1 VTRGAVGA
9 QGLRHLDFS
18 YNRIASLPTTLGQLT
33 RLESLDVQSN
43 RLLHLPPVLCKLDR
57 LTMINIV
64 GNRDLM
70 IPKEVLNSDTAVLKI
85 FLRGVFVGLDT
96 TVVDWSLLKTVGDC
110 RLRTFPARLFT
121 MGAVTEL
128 ILDDNRIHRVPP
140 EAGNLSSLVKLSMR
154 HNLIEHLPDELACCR
169 QLEKLFLDHNRLKTL
184 PEFTFKKLPL
194 RLASFTHNRLDS
206 ECIPESLGGKAGRH
220 VTALILES
228 NAIGKISSTIDC
240 FRRIKTLNF
249 CCNQVR
255 TLPLELAHCRTLTD
269 LQFDCNQVSEIP
281 SELRVLTNLVRLKF
295 NDNRVENLPSWIGTL
310 TQLLHLGVGKNQLQV
325 IPDAI
330 TKLRLK
336 VFTIDG
342 NPLCSLETGVLLEG
356 SQAVVEYL
364 TYNHEYDQPD
374 KDVILGG
381 LEQRRQID
389 AKLNEYAYAAENI
402 ARARLEA
409 SYRRVGGRNAA
420 ELARNKLVG
429 QDRTDSEGAVIVD
442 EGMLQDV
449 LRMAERD
456 LAASALSAFFGLGLT
471 GDKVSPLS
479 AGPALHFPRVLIVVT
494 RRSHLSRS
502 LSLNVPISPG
512 AREGRGG
519 LPRGGRRRLG
529 RHRHWGAAPSVPD
542 DGRRHLDRGPR
553 PALGARLQSPAP
565 GLYLQRPFSVSDAR
579 FATPQALE
587 WIMSISEEDAEAG
600 DGEPAAAGIRLK
612 PFQDIC
618 YNVYS
623 SRN

>member
-1 VTRGAVGA
+1 MGA

-64 GNRDLM
+64 GNRDLV
-70 IPKEVLNSDTAVLKI
+70 IPKEVLNADTAALKV
-85 FLRGVFVGLDT
+85 FLRGIFVGLDT

-154 HNLIEHLPDELACCR
+154 HNLIEHLPDELVCCR

-184 PEFTFKKLPL
+184 PDFTFKKLPL
-194 RLASFTHNRLDS
+194 RLASFTNNRLDS

-255 TLPLELAHCRTLTD
+255 TLPLELAHCKTLTD

-310 TQLLHLGVGKNQLQV
+310 TRLLHLGVGKNQLQV

-409 SYRRVGGRNAA
+409 GYRRVGGRNAA
-420 ELARNKLVG
+420 EMARNKLVG

-442 EGMLQDV
+442 PPPP
-449 LRMAERD
+449 
-456 LAASALSAFFGLGLT
+456 FFPVLT
-471 GDKVSPLS
+471 GQVS
-479 AGPALHFPRVLIVVT
+479 
-494 RRSHLSRS
+494 S
-502 LSLNVPISPG
+502 LSS
-512 AREGRGG
+512 
-519 LPRGGRRRLG
+519 
-529 RHRHWGAAPSVPD
+529 
-542 DGRRHLDRGPR
+542 
-553 PALGARLQSPAP
+553 
-565 GLYLQRPFSVSDAR
+565 Y
-579 FATPQALE
+579 
-587 WIMSISEEDAEAG
+587 
-600 DGEPAAAGIRLK
+600 
-612 PFQDIC
+612 
-618 YNVYS
+618 
-623 SRN
+623 